1 MFAYRMH
8 IELLL
13 VDAAARNERRDDQLL
28 AYAQATVTA

>member
-13 VDAAARNERRDDQLL
+13 VDAARNERRDDQLL